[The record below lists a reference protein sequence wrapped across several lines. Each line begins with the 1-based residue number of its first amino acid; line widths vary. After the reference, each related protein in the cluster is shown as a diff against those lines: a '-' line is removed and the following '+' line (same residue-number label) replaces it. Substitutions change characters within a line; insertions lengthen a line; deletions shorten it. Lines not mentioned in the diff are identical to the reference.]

1 MNVIK
6 YIFIFLVTGVSAQT
20 PTSLT
25 VQKDLRVQGKT
36 VLGGVSKIQ
45 DLTIYADTIRMSGLD
60 GTGTFLTIDGSGD
73 VIKGTV
79 GAAGVTG
86 LVPTEVL
93 YGASD
98 GTIGQDLEFVYA
110 DADNTLDIY
119 DASGADLSW
128 FRVNKGETGHFGM
141 LADNRVQINGDGA
154 ISVYS
159 DKIDFDDTTPKTV
172 TWQIASGGSSHTLTF
187 PNTQGS
193 ANTFLKND
201 GSGNLSWSATGTV
214 TSIATTSPITG
225 GTITGTGTI
234 GINNAAADG
243 STKGAA
249 SFTANDFDAS
259 SGNIAIDYA
268 NGQAA
273 TSSQDGFLQSS
284 DWSTF
289 NKKTGLVQA
298 PTELTAQTASITTSN
313 VAYTTPASD
322 GYYRVTI
329 TAAVTTAAATS
340 MDLAVQLRYTEA
352 TDNVI
357 KSFPTSNVNNYN
369 RTQTNTTGAVVS
381 ISAVCHV
388 KASTDIKYYT
398 TFSPV
403 GGSPKYNLHV
413 TIEKLDY

>member
-1 MNVIK
+1 MIKTVMYMNVIK

-98 GTIGQDLEFVYA
+98 GTIEQKSSYIF
-110 DADNTLDIY
+110 DNTTDLNLITSD
-119 DASGADLSW
+119 DLSSG
-128 FRVNKGETGHFGM
+128 FAHISTDYSQYATFNYHNIGIT
-141 LADNRVQINGDGA
+141 DGVHA
-154 ISVYS
+154 TNIYPNSIWTPNITWAANESYFNW
-159 DKIDFDDTTPKTV
+159 DMPDILDFDDGPIE
-172 TWQIASGGSSHTLTF
+172 WHWHAEIGAAGSVLADPLGDGNWHPLLISDIYSETDPLSVPLTRTLTI
-187 PNTQGS
+187 NGTSYDLS
-193 ANTFLKND
+193 ANRT
-201 GSGNLSWSATGTV
+201 WTVGTV

-225 GTITGTGTI
+225 GPITGTGTI

-268 NGQAA
+268 NGRAA

-284 DWSTF
+284 DWPTF

-298 PTELTAQTASITTSN
+298 PTELTAKTASINTSN

-329 TAAVTTAAATS
+329 TTS
-340 MDLAVQLRYTEA
+340 MLRAEIY
-352 TDNVI
+352 
-357 KSFPTSNVNNYN
+357 
-369 RTQTNTTGAVVS
+369 Q
-381 ISAVCHV
+381 
-388 KASTDIKYYT
+388 
-398 TFSPV
+398 
-403 GGSPKYNLHV
+403 
-413 TIEKLDY
+413 